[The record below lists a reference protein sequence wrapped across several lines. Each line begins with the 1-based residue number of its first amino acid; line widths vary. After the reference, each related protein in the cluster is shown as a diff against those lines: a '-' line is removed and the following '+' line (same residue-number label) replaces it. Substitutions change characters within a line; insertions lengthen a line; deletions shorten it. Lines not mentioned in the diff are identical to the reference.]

1 MARTPTNGRA
11 TSVSTEDFNE
21 RVKRLVADKPDPQ
34 KAVDRRTNASGWR
47 KSGPGR

>member
-34 KAVDRRTNASGWR
+34 KAVDRRANASGS
-47 KSGPGR
+47 KKAGPGR